1 MASLDVAAE
10 VVALEVVPGDTVAPE
25 VALEVEVVPED
36 MVALEEEAVPA
47 DMVAPELEV
56 VPVHMEVFLII

>member
-1 MASLDVAAE
+1 MANLDVAAE
-10 VVALEVVPGDTVAPE
+10 VVALGDTVAPE